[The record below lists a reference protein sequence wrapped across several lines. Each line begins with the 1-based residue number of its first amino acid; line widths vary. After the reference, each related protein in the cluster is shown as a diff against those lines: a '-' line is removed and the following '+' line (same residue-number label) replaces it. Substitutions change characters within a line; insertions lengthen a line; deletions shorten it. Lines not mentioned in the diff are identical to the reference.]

1 MTTIGCAELKG
12 GRVSLF
18 GLLDGK
24 PLAPDSRPEHV
35 LMSRTDFD
43 VQIVD
48 IPPVS
53 DKELEGLLRY
63 RLRSIYPGSPA
74 ATAFDYRMGPEEGGR
89 RATLFICPRAAL
101 EKYRAAAGQARLLLP
116 WSFTA
121 ELGKRKGDAVIL
133 FLGRGYA
140 ELSVY
145 RGGILQGCS
154 VRQRA
159 GLSSEKLSAVLKTL
173 PEEARKLPCILVAPD
188 GDLEKG
194 KDLPAEIGKGVE
206 LITYSRLVREVKKP
220 DALFQEKK
228 KKPVLLSP
236 MGRVAGLAALVVV
249 LGVLIFV
256 KLIASTDSRYEQL
269 RKLDSTLETQS
280 RRIVGMEGEVDSLS
294 AQLSSLK
301 ARQPLDVYLLFSELS
316 SVLGSGT
323 RIRTITLRGDS
334 FQIEAVGTNPLKLME
349 EFRSHPSF
357 SDVKLSQVI
366 PDAASGRERFSFS
379 GVFNAR

>member
-1 MTTIGCAELKG
+1 
-12 GRVSLF
+12 
-18 GLLDGK
+18 
-24 PLAPDSRPEHV
+24 
-35 LMSRTDFD
+35 MSRMDFD

-74 ATAFDYRMGPEEGGR
+74 ATAFDYRMGAEEGGR
-89 RATLFICPRAAL
+89 RAALFICPRAVL

-116 WSFTA
+116 WSLTDA
-121 ELGKRKGDAVIL
+121 LGRRKGNVVIV
-133 FLGRGYA
+133 FLGRGCA

-145 RGGILQGCS
+145 RGGALRGS
-154 VRQRA
+154 FVRPRA
-159 GLSSEKLSAVLKTL
+159 ALSAERFNALVKTL
-173 PEEARKLPCILVAPD
+173 PEDAKKLPCILIAPD

-194 KDLPAEIGKGVE
+194 KDLPAEIGGEVE
-206 LITYSRLVREVKKP
+206 IIPYSRLVQEVRKP

-228 KKPVLLSP
+228 RTPVFLSP
-236 MGRVAGLAALVVV
+236 AGRIAGLAALAVV
-249 LGVLIFV
+249 LAAMIFV
-256 KLIASTDSRYEQL
+256 KVTASLESRYEQL
-269 RKLDSTLETQS
+269 KKLDSTLEAQS
-280 RRIVGMEGEVDSLS
+280 RKVVGMETQVDALS
-294 AQLSSLK
+294 QELAGLK
-301 ARQPLDVYLLFSELS
+301 ERQPLDVYLLFSELS

-349 EFRSHPSF
+349 DFRSHPSF